1 MHSVRV
7 GMAALAALLLPLLV
21 PGQAKS
27 AQTKAPSLVSNSQI
41 TIRGDGPQAQTI
53 SLTAVRGDWFVSG
66 DDAHAN
72 LDFETG
78 SGPHYIVQLQWDGAG
93 KTHTIT
99 HDTNDTV
106 VGTGHSTFYLML
118 PGENGNSR
126 AAAPHDSDVVAITIT
141 HMDDSSLE
149 AHLSG
154 TATAEG
160 KVSFDGAL
168 SVRRTGAHAVASTG
182 AWHDCD
188 PQIHDKM
195 VGAEA
200 RSPSECEVKFDQH
213 VRQEL
218 QHAFAPLMAR
228 LEQGDWVVSK
238 QPQMGP
244 VQAMA
249 RHSEKS
255 PYHLDSASHGAFHIE
270 LGLKQESAEYQQ
282 RAAAYQQAMEKMNQQ
297 VSEAMKNGGPATGQ
311 KTMDELARSVAAQM
325 DNMSVKISVGI
336 NAGSIGVV
344 NFAGTHNTASLP
356 GGGTVVY
363 IPAAQPSTGGGP
375 DSGEAVT
382 WVLVGPWKQ
391 VTAKSLGSDGEHID
405 ANGGLLPGKPTLAVQ
420 NVWVRI
426 RAGKDMTE
434 QVIQKVD
441 WDKVRALI
449 QEN

>member
-1 MHSVRV
+1 V
-7 GMAALAALLLPLLV
+7 AAAAALLLPLLV
-21 PGQAKS
+21 VSQARSPQSRAPQAK
-27 AQTKAPSLVSNSQI
+27 APALVSASQI
-41 TIRGDGPQAQTI
+41 TIRGDGPEPQTI
-53 SLTAVRGDWFVSG
+53 SLPTARGDWFVSG

-78 SGPHYIVQLQWDGAG
+78 SGPHYIVQLQWDGAA
-93 KTHTIT
+93 KTHTVT

-126 AAAPHDSDVVAITIT
+126 AAAPHDSDVVTVTIT
-141 HMDDSSLE
+141 HMDDTSLE

-160 KVSFDGAL
+160 KVSFEGTL
-168 SVRRTGAHAVASTG
+168 SVRRTGAHPVASTG

-195 VGAEA
+195 VGAED

-218 QHAFAPLMAR
+218 ERAFAPLIAK
-228 LEQGDWVVSK
+228 LEQGDWSVSR
-238 QPQMGP
+238 QPEVGP

-255 PYHLDSASHGAFHIE
+255 PYHLDSAAGGAFHIE
-270 LGLKQESAEYQQ
+270 LGLKQDSGEYQR
-282 RAAAYQQAMEKMNQQ
+282 RADAYQKAMAKMNEQ
-297 VSEAMKNGGPATGQ
+297 VAEAMKNGGPAAGQ
-311 KTMDELARSVAAQM
+311 KTMDELARSVAAQV
-325 DNMSVKISVGI
+325 DNMNVKISVGI
-336 NAGSIGVV
+336 NAGSMGAV
-344 NFAGTHNTASLP
+344 NFAGTHDATTLP

-363 IPAAQPSTGGGP
+363 IPAAQPSTGGGS
-375 DSGEAVT
+375 DSGEVMT
-382 WVLVGPWKQ
+382 WVLIGPWKQ
-391 VTAKSLGSDGEHID
+391 VASKSLGSDGEHID
-405 ANGGLLPGKPTLAVQ
+405 SNGGLVPGKPTLAVQ
-420 NVWVRI
+420 NVWVHI

-434 QVIQKVD
+434 QVIQKVE
-441 WDKVRALI
+441 WDKIRALVH
-449 QEN
+449 ED

>member
-1 MHSVRV
+1 VT
-7 GMAALAALLLPLLV
+7 ATAALLLPLLV
-21 PGQAKS
+21 AGQARSPQPKPP
-27 AQTKAPSLVSNSQI
+27 ALVTNSQI
-41 TIRGDGPQAQTI
+41 TIRGDGPTPQTI
-53 SLTAVRGDWFVSG
+53 DLTSVHGDWFVSG

-72 LDFETG
+72 LDFET
-78 SGPHYIVQLQWDGAG
+78 STGPHYIVQLQWDGLG

-126 AAAPHDSDVVAITIT
+126 AAAPHDSDVVTVTVT

-154 TATAEG
+154 TATADG
-160 KVSFDGAL
+160 KVSFDGTL
-168 SVRRTGAHAVASTG
+168 KVQRTGAHTIASTG

-213 VRQEL
+213 VRQAL
-218 QHAFAPLMAR
+218 QQAFAPLLSK
-228 LEQGDWVVSK
+228 LEQGDWTISK
-238 QPQMGP
+238 QPEMGP

-249 RHSEKS
+249 RRSEKS
-255 PYHLDSASHGAFHIE
+255 PYHLDNASGGAFHIE
-270 LGLKQESAEYQQ
+270 LGLKQDSEEYQR
-282 RAAAYQQAMEKMNQQ
+282 RAAAYQQAMDKMNEQ
-297 VSEAMKNGGPATGQ
+297 VAEAMKNGGPTAGQ

-325 DNMSVKISVGI
+325 DNMNVKISVGI
-336 NAGSIGVV
+336 NSGSSGAV
-344 NFAGTHNTASLP
+344 NFAGTHTSAPLP

-363 IPAAQPSTGGGP
+363 IPAAQPSTGGGS
-375 DSGEAVT
+375 DSGEAMT
-382 WVLVGPWKQ
+382 WVLIGPWKQ
-391 VTAKSLGSDGEHID
+391 VTSKSLGADGEHID
-405 ANGGLLPGKPTLAVQ
+405 ASGGLTPGKPTLAVQ
-420 NVWVRI
+420 NVWVHI

-434 QVIQKVD
+434 QVIQRVD
-441 WDKVRALI
+441 WNAIRALI